1 MQSSLARDK
10 TMDPVE
16 RLLAIEDIK
25 RLKAA
30 YCRYLDTK
38 DWGGFASCFT
48 PDGVFDH
55 GGGRGAVQ
63 GPAEITDFV
72 SQAVNDVQLVHH
84 ALMPEIEVT
93 SPTTATAT
101 WALDDMLLWP
111 DGRRSLH
118 AYGHYHETYEKVE
131 GGWKIKL
138 SRVSQLRVETATI
151 TATSWKLPDPA

>member
-1 MQSSLARDK
+1 
-10 TMDPVE
+10 MDPVE

-38 DWGGFASCFT
+38 HWDRFASCFT
-48 PDGVFDH
+48 QDGVFDH
-55 GGGRGAVQ
+55 GGGHSAAR
-63 GPAEITDFV
+63 GPAEITGFV

-131 GGWKIKL
+131 GRWKIKL
-138 SRVSQLRVETATI
+138 SRVSQLRVDTATI
-151 TATSWKLPDPA
+151 TSTSWALPDPA